1 MKKER
6 DLSDVEINNISQED
20 TRMGNNPE
28 RLEMEDTGVC
38 INCGWEMDIN
48 MAQCEHCGYC
58 YPNFINVVS
67 VRFSLINC
75 FNSFI
80 FFSFLFF

>member
-48 MAQCEHCGYC
+48 MAQCEYCGYC
-58 YPNFINVVS
+58 YPNFIKKGE
-67 VRFSLINC
+67 LK
-75 FNSFI
+75 
-80 FFSFLFF
+80 

>member
-1 MKKER
+1 MNKER

-20 TRMGNNPE
+20 TRMDNNPE

-48 MAQCEHCGYC
+48 MAQCEYCGYC
-58 YPNFINVVS
+58 YPNFIKKGE
-67 VRFSLINC
+67 LK
-75 FNSFI
+75 
-80 FFSFLFF
+80 